1 MDAKELAKM
10 LEGWPEGA
18 RPLSLPVWCETPG
31 GCAYNEGACTESEKL
46 EIDTDLACMS
56 GLRWLMKQKSGS
68 LLADPKRKY
77 HVSCEP
83 ETLFRVVLSD
93 RGGPCVSLAFPHDD
107 YYVNEL
113 ETDHTG
119 PTILHAIDA
128 AIKATKDN
136 Q

>member
-1 MDAKELAKM
+1 VNATELAKM
-10 LEGWPEGA
+10 LQGWPEGA
-18 RPLSLPVWCETPG
+18 NPNPPFLFKGTPLDHDGPWW
-31 GCAYNEGACTESEKL
+31 
-46 EIDTDLACMS
+46 IDNSVGMERGIDLATVS

-68 LLADPKRKY
+68 LRVDPTRKY

-119 PTILHAIDA
+119 PTLLHAINS
-128 AIKATKDN
+128 AILATKTT
-136 Q
+136 